1 MQGIG
6 SYIAL
11 RRRELDLSFEEV
23 ADLAGL
29 TKAEYRR
36 VERGADLVDLQ
47 KVMDVLSLEVTPRH
61 RVMKVIVK
69 KNKE

>member
-6 SYIAL
+6 SYIAF
-11 RRRELDLSFEEV
+11 RRRELDLSFEE
-23 ADLAGL
+23 AAQLAGL
-29 TKAEYRR
+29 TTKEYRN

-47 KVMDVLSLEVTPRH
+47 KVMEVLSLEIVPKG

-69 KNKE
+69 K